1 MIGNGRDLGFHY
13 FALSSL
19 TLSFPTVCLMVYGD
33 WFGSF
38 YQFLRSGKGE
48 KEEGG
53 HIFSP

>member
-19 TLSFPTVCLMVYGD
+19 ILSFPMVYLMVYGD

-38 YQFLRSGKGE
+38 YHFLSSGKGE